1 MKFKLKY
8 SDQSKVM
15 KYLFEVSD
23 EFPIKVEDFQNKKN
37 NNLLRILKDSLK
49 TIKFNLSHGK
59 IIPQYFLSAVNQKE
73 CLNKEYFKNIEAW
86 VNILSVERLKKNYK
100 YLEIPKKLEV
110 VVNLIHR
117 QYLDYGKKKLKI
129 SIPDYVKEDILKYQL
144 TYFRNI
150 YSLLKCLSK
159 NKVLK
164 KTKKTFYR
172 LSKNCFKSH

>member
-1 MKFKLKY
+1 
-8 SDQSKVM
+8 M

-37 NNLLRILKDSLK
+37 NNLLRILKDGLK

-59 IIPQYFLSAVNQKE
+59 IIPQYFLSAVNQKGVLE
-73 CLNKEYFKNIEAW
+73 QEYFKNIEAW

-117 QYLDYGKKKLKI
+117 QYLDYGKKIAI

-159 NKVLK
+159 IK
-164 KTKKTFYR
+164 F
-172 LSKNCFKSH
+172 

>member
-59 IIPQYFLSAVNQKE
+59 IIPQYFLSAVNQK
-73 CLNKEYFKNIEAW
+73 
-86 VNILSVERLKKNYK
+86 
-100 YLEIPKKLEV
+100 
-110 VVNLIHR
+110 
-117 QYLDYGKKKLKI
+117 
-129 SIPDYVKEDILKYQL
+129 
-144 TYFRNI
+144 
-150 YSLLKCLSK
+150 
-159 NKVLK
+159 VLG
-164 KTKKTFYR
+164 TRIF
-172 LSKNCFKSH
+172 